1 MPPSIKHAKRTY
13 PFSGILSACAR
24 PEECTHECSSPC
36 AANAISTDSSCDFR
50 GGKRHRA
57 LTSSRHA
64 IGRRFFRYP
73 DVIFAPAAI
82 AALASQCAPTV
93 APATVLAIIQTESRG
108 DPFALNVN
116 GGRQPARQ
124 TSAADAAATA
134 RRYVAAG
141 YSVDLGLGQINSRN
155 MRWLGLT
162 WETVFDPCTNVAAL
176 GRVLTANYNSAIA
189 GRDPQSA
196 LRVALSMYNTGS
208 QTRGFRNGY
217 VAKVVGNA
225 GVANTA
231 TLYRDELPAMA
242 IAAPAS
248 LDPRQSLAAE
258 NAAPPTPALQP
269 RPAPPPKWNVFERA
283 AYDRETQIL
292 AESERSSI

>member
-1 MPPSIKHAKRTY
+1 MAY
-13 PFSGILSACAR
+13 SA
-24 PEECTHECSSPC
+24 
-36 AANAISTDSSCDFR
+36 
-50 GGKRHRA
+50 
-57 LTSSRHA
+57 
-64 IGRRFFRYP
+64 
-73 DVIFAPAAI
+73 AAI
-82 AALASQCAPTV
+82 LALASQCTPSV
-93 APATVLAIIQTESRG
+93 APETVLAIIQTESSG

-124 TSAADAAATA
+124 TNSADAAATA

-176 GRVLTANYNSAIA
+176 GRVITANYNAAIA
-189 GRDPQSA
+189 GRDPQTA
-196 LRVALSMYNTGS
+196 VRVAISMYNTGS

-225 GVANTA
+225 GVTVAAVSYGTG
-231 TLYRDELPAMA
+231 LPSVVV
-242 IAAPAS
+242 AAPAS
-248 LDPRQSLAAE
+248 SDLHELLATE
-258 NAAPPTPALQP
+258 NAAPQAPMSKP
-269 RPAPPPKWNVFERA
+269 RPAPPPEWNVFERA

-292 AESERSSI
+292 AENERASI

>member
-1 MPPSIKHAKRTY
+1 MAY
-13 PFSGILSACAR
+13 SA
-24 PEECTHECSSPC
+24 T
-36 AANAISTDSSCDFR
+36 
-50 GGKRHRA
+50 A
-57 LTSSRHA
+57 LL
-64 IGRRFFRYP
+64 
-73 DVIFAPAAI
+73 
-82 AALASQCAPTV
+82 ALASQCAPSV
-93 APATVLAIIQTESRG
+93 APETVLAIVQTESSG

-124 TSAADAAATA
+124 SNATDAAETA
-134 RRYVAAG
+134 QRFLAAG

-176 GRVLTANYNSAIA
+176 ARVLTTNYNAVKA

-208 QTRGFRNGY
+208 QTRGFQNGY

-225 GVANTA
+225 GVAGAGMSYAPTSPTIAVADPAGGDLRTLMSFENTA
-231 TLYRDELPAMA
+231 NK
-242 IAAPAS
+242 APTAK
-248 LDPRQSLAAE
+248 
-258 NAAPPTPALQP
+258 P
-269 RPAPPPKWNVFERA
+269 RPLPPPKWNVFERA

-292 AESERSSI
+292 AENEGSSI